1 MKKKGSVDLA
11 KFVSIKPSVT
21 VGGRD
26 NLFALEIQGRTYI
39 MQAANSSSKNV
50 WLAKLYET
58 LSGGEHLCLRCVVWC
73 FLVEG
78 GGVSG
83 CDRTDQHCSV
93 LDIYAHLSVLKLSL
107 PSNHRN

>member
-1 MKKKGSVDLA
+1 MDLT

-50 WLAKLYET
+50 WLAKLYEA
-58 LSGGEHLCLRCVVWC
+58 LSGGESFVFMLRCMKYDSSYCTVVAVAWC
-73 FLVEG
+73 Q
-78 GGVSG
+78 
-83 CDRTDQHCSV
+83 D
-93 LDIYAHLSVLKLSL
+93 
-107 PSNHRN
+107 

>member
-1 MKKKGSVDLA
+1 MKKKGSVDLT

-50 WLAKLYET
+50 WLAKLYEA
-58 LSGGEHLCLRCVVWC
+58 LSGGACMCREY
-73 FLVEG
+73 FLLG
-78 GGVSG
+78 DGDIGYR
-83 CDRTDQHCSV
+83 DR
-93 LDIYAHLSVLKLSL
+93 
-107 PSNHRN
+107 R

>member
-1 MKKKGSVDLA
+1 MKKKGSVDLT

-50 WLAKLYET
+50 WLAKLYEA
-58 LSGGEHLCLRCVVWC
+58 LSGGECMWREY
-73 FLVEG
+73 FLLVDG
-78 GGVSG
+78 GIGYR
-83 CDRTDQHCSV
+83 DR
-93 LDIYAHLSVLKLSL
+93 
-107 PSNHRN
+107 R

>member
-58 LSGGEHLCLRCVVWC
+58 LSGGEFTLVFTLCCVV
-73 FLVEG
+73 FPTG
-78 GGVSG
+78 GWRVVVLAAATG
-83 CDRTDQHCSV
+83 RTNTAMYQMFTLISAC
-93 LDIYAHLSVLKLSL
+93 
-107 PSNHRN
+107 